1 MGKRQQIV
9 FAFDAPSFASS
20 CILVQSGCVR
30 VYATSPAVCR
40 RDLCLELGPLP
51 GKRCRQQEV
60 NSAGAFRQIF
70 GLQGVTVLFGASG
83 GGGCAGGG
91 PAPAPR
97 SSQKPGVLVPI
108 LAVRG
113 GGGRVQPWLSG
124 SRQVRDS
131 GPTYSAFSPHILP
144 NVGPEGSFGAATGLR
159 GGLWRGG
166 AVQGQV

>member
-1 MGKRQQIV
+1 MTPLLRLLLHSRAV
-9 FAFDAPSFASS
+9 WLCP
-20 CILVQSGCVR
+20 CVR
-30 VYATSPAVCR
+30 HIAGSLQTRSLFGVWTTDRP
-40 RDLCLELGPLP
+40 LLLP